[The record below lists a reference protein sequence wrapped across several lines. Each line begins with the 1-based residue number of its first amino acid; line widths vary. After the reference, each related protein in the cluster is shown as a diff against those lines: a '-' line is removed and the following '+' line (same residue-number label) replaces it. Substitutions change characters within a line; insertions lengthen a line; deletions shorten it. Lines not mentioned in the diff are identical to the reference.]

1 MVKSHWRHVRT
12 HLYFTSASHM
22 YTLLN
27 TIKLASGSILVD
39 DADSAVKVALDKILR
54 LDFMSH
60 FVFRLFENFEVDA
73 DPTISRFRLEIM
85 VNRGAIVN
93 KNWIKEVKDHTIP
106 IRFDQ
111 GYVHINKKLNL
122 EKLDSF
128 LKLLESLDVTKF
140 DQASTK
146 KTKKEK

>member
-1 MVKSHWRHVRT
+1 
-12 HLYFTSASHM
+12 M

-39 DADSAVKVALDKILR
+39 DADSELKGQLESILR

-60 FVFRLFENFEVDA
+60 FVFRLFENFDA
-73 DPTISRFRLEIM
+73 DEDPTTSRFRLEIM
-85 VNRGAIVN
+85 VNRGAIITSKEI
-93 KNWIKEVKDHTIP
+93 KNVKDHTVP
-106 IRFDQ
+106 IKFDQ

-128 LKLLESLDVTKF
+128 LKLLESLDVAKL
-140 DQASTK
+140 DEESI
-146 KTKKEK
+146 

>member
-1 MVKSHWRHVRT
+1 
-12 HLYFTSASHM
+12 
-22 YTLLN
+22 
-27 TIKLASGSILVD
+27 
-39 DADSAVKVALDKILR
+39 
-54 LDFMSH
+54 
-60 FVFRLFENFEVDA
+60 
-73 DPTISRFRLEIM
+73 M

-93 KNWIKEVKDHTIP
+93 KNCIKEVKDHTIP

-128 LKLLESLDVTKF
+128 LKLLESLDVTTF